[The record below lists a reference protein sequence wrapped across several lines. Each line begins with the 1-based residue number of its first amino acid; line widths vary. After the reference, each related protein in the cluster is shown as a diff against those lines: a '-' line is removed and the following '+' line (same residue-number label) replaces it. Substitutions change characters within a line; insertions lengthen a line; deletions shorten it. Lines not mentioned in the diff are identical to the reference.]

1 MLRIEASVVIN
12 RPVEEVFEFVTNP
25 ENDPQW
31 RSGFLESKQ
40 TSEGP
45 KGVGTTE
52 QGVVQLLGRRIEWTA
67 EATEYEP
74 NKKVKDKV
82 AAGPMSAEQSQTFE
96 PVEGGTRFTL
106 VLEGE
111 TGGFFR
117 LAEPIVIRILQR
129 DLEADVANLKDIL
142 EAEAEV
148 GT

>member
-1 MLRIEASVVIN
+1 MFRVEASVVIN
-12 RPVEEVFEFVTNP
+12 RPVEEVFAFVTNP

-31 RSGFLESKQ
+31 LSGMLESEQ

-52 QGVVQLLGRRIEWTA
+52 QGVAQIVGQRIEWTA
-67 EATEYEP
+67 EVTEYEP
-74 NKKVKDKV
+74 NKKVKHKV
-82 AAGPMSAEQSQTFE
+82 TAGPISAEQSQIFE

-129 DLEADVANLKDIL
+129 DLEANVANLKDIL
-142 EAEAEV
+142 EAGA
-148 GT
+148 